1 MKESNHRINQP
12 SHQSHRRIESAPARA
27 RGGQV
32 AKSVIHLADQ
42 SNESSNHPR
51 LTRLTR
57 NDLTNFSAM
66 RVFWCVLDTKMDDD
80 VPAVVVRLSGEVEQ

>member
-1 MKESNHRINQP
+1 MNHRI
-12 SHQSHRRIESAPARA
+12 I
-27 RGGQV
+27 
-32 AKSVIHLADQ
+32 
-42 SNESSNHPR
+42 HPR